1 MPHATS
7 NEMDID
13 EGSVIQQFLSGHG
26 VEGGAEYPVHTIDQG
41 GKADDAVDYEDI
53 SDDDNLPEE
62 EEATNHLDESSANQ
76 FFVQHGLGPMPD
88 QPQTNGYH
96 EKEHTS
102 DDLFGVEEGNDL
114 FGERFS
120 SPEQDRHDMAPA
132 QSHASHASGG
142 LALPSK
148 SGLALPGYNGALQP
162 ASWVQQ
168 PRAGQPPPGPKSAS
182 SPSARQHGFS
192 HMTSTPMEESDEED
206 LTISDPLAAAQMRLF
221 KESAHKGSGQTGTR
235 EGASDVDMDRFWSLF
250 PGHEDHQNPKF
261 TKLFPQRRVQFR
273 GKLPPKPPKPVQPT
287 KLSLDLLQDQE
298 RSFKSAATAKHGQ
311 NLTDSGNIIFFRQV
325 ADSDT
330 ESGDGDSWG
339 DYDPDDRIGG
349 MTMEDLALACQDW
362 DPPLSADEPM
372 EADWEAEELAR
383 PAKRQKLSILDAD
396 LSTSLHERQLAF
408 DDPERAVAKVAK
420 AVVLDLNDVRLLVD
434 EHASENVRKAKRMPG
449 DVHPDP
455 SLSKDLAKR
464 YNISNDEAYDLLK
477 ENHQHKVRSML
488 GGTTIEHSLPATRL
502 QYPFY
507 KVALDT
513 KSKRSFHRPALDL
526 KLKYMKEEFK
536 MGKLKTIKKKER
548 KGKDIKEIFATAES
562 LALND
567 NASLLLLEYSEEAPM
582 MLSNFGMGSKLINYY
597 RKLNADDQTRPKGEI
612 GETQVLLTQDKSP
625 FANFGHVDQGETVPT
640 IQNSLYRAPV
650 FQHQAKPTDFLV
662 AISTTYSYGSRMY
675 LRNLENLHTVGQ
687 QLPISEVPGQNSR
700 KVTDAAK
707 QRLRAIAYR
716 IYTKSQDPT
725 RRNKQLDNATIM
737 AHLKG
742 HDMPQTR
749 SKMRE
754 FMKYERP
761 GNRDI
766 GVWVPPPGQ
775 PVPDAETLR
784 SWVRPEQICLLDSMQ
799 YGVQHLQDLGITLG
813 NKDEDDKDVDDD
825 ANIELKLAPWQATKN
840 FIHATQGKAMLSLH
854 GEGDPTGRG
863 DGISFV
869 KTSMKGGFQSQ
880 GESIEDKIQAKKRRE
895 NGGHSY
901 NVASQQKAYD
911 REIRKIWDTQKN
923 GLSSNIEV
931 SDTEMEDDID
941 VEPDGGRTAARMGT
955 PRSSFAGTPAA
966 AGRRDDETGTQF
978 SRASTHRTDDRVLVI
993 TRKGRDAYG
1002 NEASTIEKVTNPK
1015 VIREYRKRRN
1025 EKRVGRID
1033 FMNYKPTGEDPEL
1046 DRLVEGKVRE
1056 EMLRVQRNQDRR
1068 RVREAQKA
1076 RALGAGSPPVS
1087 AVGSPGRSEAEGE
1100 ETNAN
1105 GTVNGGA
1112 DATPQKGRGR
1122 NKDGTA
1128 RKCANC
1134 GQVGHIKTNRK
1145 SVHTFP
1151 CLYCHHLNRVYPKG
1165 DRVEDLGL
1173 ANGVGNAASATT
1185 EKSSAPE
1192 DSFSAFA
1199 L

>member
-1 MPHATS
+1 MPHATGD
-7 NEMDID
+7 EMEID

-26 VEGGAEYPVHTIDQG
+26 VEGNAEYPLHDIDQG
-41 GKADDAVDYEDI
+41 GKAEDAVDYEDI

-62 EEATNHLDESSANQ
+62 EEATNHLDDTHAHQ
-76 FFVQHGLGPMPD
+76 FFTQHGFGAVAEPGR
-88 QPQTNGYH
+88 TNGYH
-96 EKEHTS
+96 EKEHAS
-102 DDLFGVEEGNDL
+102 DELFDAEEGNDL

-120 SPEQDRHDMAPA
+120 SPEQERHSAASAP
-132 QSHASHASGG
+132 SHASRPTGG

-148 SGLALPGYNGALQP
+148 SGLALPGYNGGSQAATWAQKPRGSQAQHRPKSTSPP
-162 ASWVQQ
+162 ASR
-168 PRAGQPPPGPKSAS
+168 PN
-182 SPSARQHGFS
+182 GFS
-192 HMTSTPMEESDEED
+192 HMSSAAMGDSDEED
-206 LTISDPLAAAQMRLF
+206 LAASDPLAAAQMRLF
-221 KESAHKGSGQTGTR
+221 KEAAHKGSGQTGPR
-235 EGASDVDMDRFWSLF
+235 GGESDVDMDRFWSLF

-261 TKLFPQRRVQFR
+261 TQLFPQRRVQYR
-273 GKLPPKPPKPVQPT
+273 GKVPLKPPKPILPT
-287 KLSLDLLQDQE
+287 KLSLDLMPDQE
-298 RSFKSAATAKHGQ
+298 RSFRSAASAKHGQ
-311 NLTDSGNIIFFRQV
+311 GFTDNGNVIFFRQV
-325 ADSDT
+325 AESDM
-330 ESGDGDSWG
+330 ESSEGDAWS
-339 DYDPDDRIGG
+339 DYDPHERIGG
-349 MTMEDLALACQDW
+349 MTMEDLALICQDW
-362 DPPLSADEPM
+362 DAPLSADEPM
-372 EADWEAEELAR
+372 EGDWEAEERAR
-383 PAKRQKLSILDAD
+383 PTKRQKQSILDAD
-396 LSTSLHERQLAF
+396 LTTRLHERQIAF
-408 DDPERAVAKVAK
+408 DNPERAVAKVAK
-420 AVVLDLNDVRLLVD
+420 AVVLDLNDEHLLVD
-434 EHASENVRKAKRMPG
+434 EHASEHVRKTKRLPG
-449 DVHPDP
+449 DIHRDP
-455 SLSKDLAKR
+455 SRAKDLARR

-488 GGTTIEHSLPATRL
+488 GGTTIEHSLPATKL

-548 KGKDIKEIFATAES
+548 KGKDIKEIFATSES

-567 NASLLLLEYSEEAPM
+567 NASILLLEYSEEAPM
-582 MLSNFGMGSKLINYY
+582 MLSNFGMGSKLINFY

-625 FANFGHVDQGETVPT
+625 FANFGHVDQGEIVPT

-650 FQHQAKPTDFLV
+650 FPHKPKPTDFLV

-687 QLPISEVPGQNSR
+687 QLPIAEVPGQNSR

-716 IYTKSQDPT
+716 IYAKSQDPN

-775 PVPDAETLR
+775 TVPDAETLR

-869 KTSMKGGFQSQ
+869 KTSMKGGFQAQ

-911 REIRKIWDTQKN
+911 REIRKIWDAQKR
-923 GLSSNIEV
+923 GLSSTIEV

-941 VEPDGGRTAARMGT
+941 VEPDGMRTAARMGT
-955 PRSSFAGTPAA
+955 PRSSFVGTPAA
-966 AGRRDDETGTQF
+966 VGRRDDETGTQF
-978 SRASTHRTDDRVLVI
+978 SRTSTHRTDDRVLII
-993 TRKGRDAYG
+993 TRKGKDAYG
-1002 NEASTIEKVTNPK
+1002 NEVSTIEKVTNPK

-1025 EKRVGRID
+1025 EKRVSRID

-1046 DRLVEGKVRE
+1046 DKLVEGKVRE
-1056 EMLRVQRNQDRR
+1056 EMMRVQRNQDRR

-1076 RALGAGSPPVS
+1076 RALGVGSPPAS
-1087 AVGSPGRSEAEGE
+1087 AVGSPGRSDADGE
-1100 ETNAN
+1100 EPNAN
-1105 GTVNGGA
+1105 GHN
-1112 DATPQKGRGR
+1112 DAIPQKGRGR

-1145 SVHTFP
+1145 LCP
-1151 CLYCHHLNRVYPKG
+1151 LLNGTMRA
-1165 DRVEDLGL
+1165 EDANPNGEHSFGAVPAPL
-1173 ANGVGNAASATT
+1173 A
-1185 EKSSAPE
+1185 
-1192 DSFSAFA
+1192 